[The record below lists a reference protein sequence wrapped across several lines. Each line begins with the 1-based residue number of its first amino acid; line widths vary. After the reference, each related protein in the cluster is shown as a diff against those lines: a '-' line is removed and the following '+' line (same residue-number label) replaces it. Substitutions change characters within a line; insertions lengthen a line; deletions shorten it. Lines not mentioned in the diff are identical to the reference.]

1 MLVLSPN
8 SPVSSGESLL
18 EGLTHEVVLAPTNE
32 HGDTKITMV
41 DYGQNGLAR

>member
-18 EGLTHEVVLAPTNE
+18 EGLTHEVALALTKE
-32 HGDTKITMV
+32 HGDAKITML
-41 DYGQNGLAR
+41 DYGQYGLAR